1 MYKRQ
6 TINTSGD
13 LPALVGLAQ
22 PGEELRLNIWRAG
35 QSQEVVAKL
44 ANINEKSGVS
54 ARNDGSDQNGKLG
67 LALRPL
73 QPAEQRA
80 SGVEH
85 GLLIEDSTGAAERAG
100 VESGDVLLAVNGTP
114 VDSVAQVRAA
124 VAKAD
129 KSIALLIQRG
139 DAQIFVPVRLG

>member
-6 TINTSGD
+6 
-13 LPALVGLAQ
+13 
-22 PGEELRLNIWRAG
+22 
-35 QSQEVVAKL
+35 
-44 ANINEKSGVS
+44 
-54 ARNDGSDQNGKLG
+54 
-67 LALRPL
+67 
-73 QPAEQRA
+73 
-80 SGVEH
+80 EH

>member
-1 MYKRQ
+1 M
-6 TINTSGD
+6 
-13 LPALVGLAQ
+13 
-22 PGEELRLNIWRAG
+22 
-35 QSQEVVAKL
+35 
-44 ANINEKSGVS
+44 
-54 ARNDGSDQNGKLG
+54 
-67 LALRPL
+67 
-73 QPAEQRA
+73 
-80 SGVEH
+80 EH